1 MPYLFH
7 FLLFVLIY
15 YIFKYDI
22 KKSTKG
28 YLRTFKCFYI
38 LLAVLVAFRY
48 GVGVDTSNYMAAY
61 NEVPPIDELELED
74 FIRFRFQPFYLIIN
88 SICKSFTDNFVLLQ
102 IIQSYLFYHS
112 LYILLRKLNLRKFYI
127 LFIFYTYMYF
137 SSGMAAMRESFALA
151 FCMYGLNYYLCS
163 KWIKYYILIFIGF
176 LFHTGAIVFFIVPF
190 FKIFTKK
197 TLKSYIFFI
206 SCCCIAFSFLSI
218 LQNILGNIISDGSI
232 SRYSL
237 SGNGSINIV
246 NTFRNIVILWIIYRF
261 CIKSTKAANI
271 YSMDIILLGTTYVI
285 MDLFSGSFLP
295 ILFRFSSHFF
305 IFFCCCTKIII
316 DSINGKKIFS
326 YIIIF
331 FLFYQPIARCQGLF
345 NKESR
350 KFFYYSSI
358 FSFDKSHNKKII
370 DSAEAGD
377 YILY

>member
-1 MPYLFH
+1 MPYLFQ

-15 YIFKYDI
+15 YIFKFDI
-22 KKSTKG
+22 NNSRKG
-28 YLRTFKCFYI
+28 YLKTFKCFYT
-38 LLAVLVAFRY
+38 LLALLVAFRY

-61 NEVPPIDELELED
+61 DEVPPINNLEIED

-88 SICKSFTDNFVLLQ
+88 SLCKYITNNFVLLQ
-102 IIQSYLFYHS
+102 IFQSILFYHS
-112 LYILLRKLNLRKFYI
+112 LYLLLKKLNLRKFYI

-163 KWIKYYILIFIGF
+163 RWIKYYILVFIGF
-176 LFHTGAIVFFIVPF
+176 MFHTGAI
-190 FKIFTKK
+190 
-197 TLKSYIFFI
+197 IFFI
-206 SCCCIAFSFLSI
+206 FPFYKLFKKRNLRNYLLFIIGCCFAFSLITI
-218 LQNILGNIISDGSI
+218 LQNLLGNLIADGSI

-237 SGNGSINIV
+237 IGGSINKI
-246 NTFRNIVILWIIYRF
+246 NTIRNIIILWIIYMF
-261 CIKSTKAANI
+261 CIKLKKAHNT
-271 YSMDIILLGTTYVI
+271 YSMDIILLGATYVV

-316 DSINGKKIFS
+316 DNIHKKNLTSFFV
-326 YIIIF
+326 IF

-345 NKESR
+345 NKET
-350 KFFYYSSI
+350 KQYFYYSSV
-358 FSFDKSHNKKII
+358 FSFDKTHNRKII
-370 DSAEAGD
+370 NSAEAKD

>member
-1 MPYLFH
+1 MPYLFQ

-15 YIFKYDI
+15 YIFKFDI
-22 KKSTKG
+22 NNSSKG
-28 YLRTFKCFYI
+28 YLKTFNCFYI
-38 LLAVLVAFRY
+38 LLAILVAFRY

-61 NEVPPIDELELED
+61 DEVPPINNLEIED

-88 SICKSFTDNFVLLQ
+88 SLCKYITDNFVLLQ
-102 IIQSYLFYHS
+102 IFQSILFYHS
-112 LYILLRKLNLRKFYI
+112 LYLLLKKLNLRKFYI

-163 KWIKYYILIFIGF
+163 KWIKYYILVFIGF
-176 LFHTGAIVFFIVPF
+176 MFHTGAI
-190 FKIFTKK
+190 
-197 TLKSYIFFI
+197 IFFI
-206 SCCCIAFSFLSI
+206 FPFYKLFKKRNLRNYLLFIIGCCFAFSLITI
-218 LQNILGNIISDGSI
+218 LQNLLGNLIADGSI

-237 SGNGSINIV
+237 NGGSINKI
-246 NTFRNIVILWIIYRF
+246 NTIRNIIILWIIYMF
-261 CIKSTKAANI
+261 CIKSKKAHNT
-271 YSMDIILLGTTYVI
+271 YSMDIILLGATYVV

-316 DSINGKKIFS
+316 DNIHKKNLTSFFV
-326 YIIIF
+326 IF

-345 NKESR
+345 NKET
-350 KFFYYSSI
+350 KQYFYYSSV
-358 FSFDKSHNKKII
+358 FSFDKTHNRKII
-370 DSAEAGD
+370 NSAEAKD

>member
-1 MPYLFH
+1 MPYLFQ

-15 YIFKYDI
+15 YIFKFDI
-22 KKSTKG
+22 NNSSKG
-28 YLRTFKCFYI
+28 YLKTFNCFYI
-38 LLAVLVAFRY
+38 LLAILVAFRY

-61 NEVPPIDELELED
+61 DEVPPINNLEIED

-88 SICKSFTDNFVLLQ
+88 SLCKYITDNFVLLQ
-102 IIQSYLFYHS
+102 IFQSILFYHS
-112 LYILLRKLNLRKFYI
+112 LYLLLKKLNLRKFYI

-163 KWIKYYILIFIGF
+163 KWIKYYILVFIGF
-176 LFHTGAIVFFIVPF
+176 MFHTGAI
-190 FKIFTKK
+190 
-197 TLKSYIFFI
+197 IFFI
-206 SCCCIAFSFLSI
+206 FPFYKLFKKRNLRNYLLFIIGCCFAFSLITI
-218 LQNILGNIISDGSI
+218 LQNLLGNLIADGSI

-237 SGNGSINIV
+237 IGGSINKI
-246 NTFRNIVILWIIYRF
+246 NTIRNIIILWIIYMF
-261 CIKSTKAANI
+261 CIKLKKAHNT
-271 YSMDIILLGTTYVI
+271 YSMDIILLGATYVV

-316 DSINGKKIFS
+316 DNIHKKNLTSFFV
-326 YIIIF
+326 IF

-345 NKESR
+345 NKET
-350 KFFYYSSI
+350 KQYFYYSSV
-358 FSFDKSHNKKII
+358 FSFDKTHNRKII
-370 DSAEAGD
+370 NSAEAKD

>member
-1 MPYLFH
+1 MPYLFQ

-15 YIFKYDI
+15 YIFKFDI
-22 KKSTKG
+22 NNSRKG
-28 YLRTFKCFYI
+28 YLKTFKCFYT
-38 LLAVLVAFRY
+38 LLALLVAFRY

-61 NEVPPIDELELED
+61 DEVPPINNLEIED

-88 SICKSFTDNFVLLQ
+88 SLCKYMTDNFVLLQ
-102 IIQSYLFYHS
+102 IFQSILFYHS
-112 LYILLRKLNLRKFYI
+112 LYLLLKKLNLRKFYI

-163 KWIKYYILIFIGF
+163 KWIKYYILVFIGF
-176 LFHTGAIVFFIVPF
+176 MFHTGAI
-190 FKIFTKK
+190 
-197 TLKSYIFFI
+197 IFFI
-206 SCCCIAFSFLSI
+206 FPFYKLFKKRNLRNYLLFIIGCCFAFSLITI
-218 LQNILGNIISDGSI
+218 LQNLLGNLIADGSI

-237 SGNGSINIV
+237 IGGSINKI
-246 NTFRNIVILWIIYRF
+246 NTIRNIIILWIIYMF
-261 CIKSTKAANI
+261 CIKLKKAHNT
-271 YSMDIILLGTTYVI
+271 YSMDIILLGATYVI

-316 DSINGKKIFS
+316 DNIHKKNLTSFFV
-326 YIIIF
+326 IF

-345 NKESR
+345 NKET
-350 KFFYYSSI
+350 KQYFYYSSV
-358 FSFDKSHNKKII
+358 FSFDKTHNRKII
-370 DSAEAGD
+370 NSAEAKD

>member
-28 YLRTFKCFYI
+28 YLKTFKCFYT
-38 LLAVLVAFRY
+38 LLALLVAFRY

-61 NEVPPIDELELED
+61 DEVPPINNLEIED

-88 SICKSFTDNFVLLQ
+88 SLCKYITNNFVLLQ
-102 IIQSYLFYHS
+102 IFQSILFYHS
-112 LYILLRKLNLRKFYI
+112 LYLLLKKLNLRKFYI

-163 KWIKYYILIFIGF
+163 KWIKYYILVFIGF
-176 LFHTGAIVFFIVPF
+176 MFHTGAI
-190 FKIFTKK
+190 
-197 TLKSYIFFI
+197 IFFI
-206 SCCCIAFSFLSI
+206 FPFYKLFKKRNLRNYLLFIIGCCFAFSLITI
-218 LQNILGNIISDGSI
+218 LQNLLGNLIADGSI

-237 SGNGSINIV
+237 IGGSINKI
-246 NTFRNIVILWIIYRF
+246 NTIRNIIILWIIYMF
-261 CIKSTKAANI
+261 CIKLKKAHNT
-271 YSMDIILLGTTYVI
+271 YSMDIILLGATYVI

-316 DSINGKKIFS
+316 DNIHKKNLTSFFV
-326 YIIIF
+326 IF

-345 NKESR
+345 NKET
-350 KFFYYSSI
+350 KQYFYYSSV
-358 FSFDKSHNKKII
+358 FSFDKTHNRKII
-370 DSAEAGD
+370 NSAEAKD

>member
-1 MPYLFH
+1 MSYLFQ

-15 YIFKYDI
+15 YIFKFDI
-22 KKSTKG
+22 NNSRKG
-28 YLRTFKCFYI
+28 YLKTFKCFYT
-38 LLAVLVAFRY
+38 LLALLVAFRY

-61 NEVPPIDELELED
+61 DEVPPINNLEIED

-88 SICKSFTDNFVLLQ
+88 SLCKYMTDNFVLLQ
-102 IIQSYLFYHS
+102 IFQSILFYHS
-112 LYILLRKLNLRKFYI
+112 LYLLLKKLNLRKFYI

-163 KWIKYYILIFIGF
+163 KWIKYYILVFIGF
-176 LFHTGAIVFFIVPF
+176 MFHTGAI
-190 FKIFTKK
+190 
-197 TLKSYIFFI
+197 IFFI
-206 SCCCIAFSFLSI
+206 FPFYKLFKKRNLRNYLLFIIGCCFAFSLITI
-218 LQNILGNIISDGSI
+218 LQNLLGNLIADGSI

-237 SGNGSINIV
+237 NGGSINKI
-246 NTFRNIVILWIIYRF
+246 NTIRNIIILWIIYMF
-261 CIKSTKAANI
+261 CIKSKKAHNT
-271 YSMDIILLGTTYVI
+271 YSMDIILLGATYVV

-316 DSINGKKIFS
+316 DNIHKKNLTSFFV
-326 YIIIF
+326 IF

-345 NKESR
+345 NKET
-350 KFFYYSSI
+350 KQYFYYSSV
-358 FSFDKSHNKKII
+358 FSFDKTHNRKII
-370 DSAEAGD
+370 NSAEAKD

>member
-28 YLRTFKCFYI
+28 YLKTFKCFYT
-38 LLAVLVAFRY
+38 LLALLVAFRY

-61 NEVPPIDELELED
+61 DEVPPINNLEIED

-88 SICKSFTDNFVLLQ
+88 SLCKYITNNFVLLQ
-102 IIQSYLFYHS
+102 IFQSILFYHS
-112 LYILLRKLNLRKFYI
+112 LYLLLKKLNLRKFYI

-163 KWIKYYILIFIGF
+163 RWIKYYILVFIGF
-176 LFHTGAIVFFIVPF
+176 MFHTGAI
-190 FKIFTKK
+190 
-197 TLKSYIFFI
+197 IFFI
-206 SCCCIAFSFLSI
+206 FPFYKLFKKRNLRNYLLFIIGCCFAFSLITI
-218 LQNILGNIISDGSI
+218 LQNLLGNLIADGSI

-237 SGNGSINIV
+237 NGGSINKI
-246 NTFRNIVILWIIYRF
+246 NTIRNIIILWIIYMF
-261 CIKSTKAANI
+261 CIKSKKAHNT
-271 YSMDIILLGTTYVI
+271 YSMDIILLGATYVV

-316 DSINGKKIFS
+316 DNIHKKNLTSFFV
-326 YIIIF
+326 IF

-345 NKESR
+345 NKET
-350 KFFYYSSI
+350 KQYFYYSSV
-358 FSFDKSHNKKII
+358 FSFDKTHNRKII
-370 DSAEAGD
+370 NSAEAKD